1 MKFFT
6 LITLF
11 LFLSFQ
17 LFGQTIKGKIFDASN
32 GDPLIYVSIGVIETS
47 SGTITDEEGNFNLE
61 IKGLPVNSWVR
72 FSMIG
77 YKSKTFTIEELSDK
91 DNLLLLENEIYK
103 LPEVIV
109 NPSGK
114 LRKIGTTN
122 YTYKGGLCG
131 WGGTQARKGY
141 EIGTKLELG
150 NRPVR
155 IKSLNMLLFKQSFD
169 SSLFRLHIRN
179 IIDSLPGKELL
190 TTNILI
196 TLTKESGWVDADLS
210 KYNLAFEGDIILSL
224 EWIKVIGVNKPNLV
238 RMNGQKVYS
247 ANVLFHQKRNKGFT
261 YTKWGSE
268 AKWVCHERL
277 SPSFYITVQ

>member
-1 MKFFT
+1 MKLFA
-6 LITLF
+6 LLTLF
-11 LFLSFQ
+11 LFLSLQ
-17 LFGQTIKGKIFDASN
+17 SFGQKIKGKISNASN
-32 GDPLIYVSIGVIETS
+32 GDPLIYASIGVIETTT
-47 SGTITDEEGNFNLE
+47 GTITDEEGNFNLD
-61 IKGLPVNSWVR
+61 IKGLPVNSRVR

-77 YKSKTFTIEELSDK
+77 FKSKTFTIEELSDK
-91 DNLLLLENEIYK
+91 ENLLQLENEIYK

-114 LRKIGTTN
+114 LKKIGTTN

-131 WGGTQARKGY
+131 WGGAQTRKGY
-141 EIGTKLELG
+141 EIGTRLELG

-155 IKSLNMLLFKQSFD
+155 IKTLNMLLFKQSFD

-179 IIDSLPGKELL
+179 IIDSLPGNELL

-196 TLTKESGWVDADLS
+196 TLTKESGWVEVDLS
-210 KYNLAFEGDIILSL
+210 KYSLVFEGDIALSL
-224 EWIKVIGVNKPNLV
+224 EWIKVIGVNKGNLV

-247 ANVLFHQKRNKGFT
+247 ANILFHQKRNQGIT
-261 YTKWGSE
+261 YTRWGTE
-268 AKWVCHERL
+268 AKWVGHERV